1 MFKILKMFTDYEN
14 PETGSINGKAFESLS
29 KSECLKIISR
39 HGVDR
44 LELCRMGHII
54 DPSPKFLSKLA
65 YFTDQVCPEAGG
77 TGGTSKTGEQVK
89 KKPKRQKRQ
98 R

>member
-14 PETGSINGKAFESLS
+14 PETGSIDGKAFESLS

-39 HGVDR
+39 HRVDR
-44 LELCRMGHII
+44 IELCRMGNI
-54 DPSPKFLSKLA
+54 DPSPEFLCKLA

-77 TGGTSKTGEQVK
+77 TGGTSKTGEPVK
-89 KKPKRQKRQ
+89 KKPKRIR
-98 R
+98 